1 MEYWV
6 YSCSM
11 IPTFQHS
18 NIPTFH
24 VGGIKPVP
32 LKIALFQHIIVTSE
46 TFDYIPAKTLV
57 KNSTNGQIIL
67 PRMDTPVARPN
78 MINPMRINGP

>member
-11 IPTFQHS
+11 IPS
-18 NIPTFH
+18 FH
-24 VGGIKPVP
+24 VGGIKPVS
-32 LKIALFQHIIVTSE
+32 LKIGLFKYIIVTSE
-46 TFDYIPAKTLV
+46 TFNYIPAKTLV
-57 KNSTNGQIIL
+57 KNSTNGQMIL